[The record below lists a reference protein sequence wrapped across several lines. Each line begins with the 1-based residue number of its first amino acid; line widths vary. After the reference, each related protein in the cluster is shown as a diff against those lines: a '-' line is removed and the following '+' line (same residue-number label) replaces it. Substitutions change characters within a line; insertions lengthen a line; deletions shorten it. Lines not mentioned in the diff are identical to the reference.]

1 MQLCSILT
9 VLILHSKPAVKLQ
22 NGRESHLLH
31 PLYLTLFYNDHSS
44 LFCFFFSFYLIFLSY
59 FYFPS
64 FAFYFLFSFFLQ
76 SMTLFY
82 HLLWNSVHIHPSE
95 KLQRTNQKG
104 VQWGI
109 QLLSSPRKTN
119 SSALWNC
126 FHCSEAKSYG
136 FCLLILVPCK
146 EMSSG
151 VTSRRQPTPWNS
163 RCQFFI
169 PSLIIL
175 WVLDTK
181 GS

>member
-1 MQLCSILT
+1 MLNSYSLDSAFQTSSEVAEWQRISST
-9 VLILHSKPAVKLQ
+9 P
-22 NGRESHLLH
+22 
-31 PLYLTLFYNDHSS
+31 PS
-44 LFCFFFSFYLIFLSY
+44 LFATFLQWSFFIVLFFFFSFYLIFLSY
-59 FYFPS
+59 FCFPS